1 MYCPYC
7 GATNRDGAA
16 FCTSC
21 RATMPAPPEGGWS
34 TPYVDRDT
42 SAPSAAAAYAGFWGR
57 AAASFID
64 NLIAI
69 AMAALAGFVVFFALG
84 ANIAGLIFGFLIAF
98 VVVASYQIVAVAH
111 GGGFGMRAM
120 GIRVVREEDGTNPGY
135 GRSVL
140 RLVVR
145 GAFAIVPG
153 VGYVL
158 PLVDNL
164 WMIKDEHKQTFH
176 DKAARTYVVER

>member
-1 MYCPYC
+1 MFCPYC

-21 RATMPAPPEGGWS
+21 RATMPSQPEGGWA
-34 TPYVDRDT
+34 TPYVDREPLA
-42 SAPSAAAAYAGFWGR
+42 APPAAYAGFWER
-57 AAASFID
+57 AAASIMD
-64 NLIAI
+64 NLIAL
-69 AMAALAGFVVFFALG
+69 AMAALAGVIVFVAFG
-84 ANIAGLIFGFLIAF
+84 ANIVSLILAFLVAIPIAAG
-98 VVVASYQIVAVAH
+98 YQIVAVAH

-120 GIRVVREEDGTNPGY
+120 GIRVVRDEDGTNPGY

-145 GAFAIVPG
+145 GAFGIVPG

-164 WMIKDEHKQTFH
+164 WMIKDARKQTLH
-176 DKAARTYVVER
+176 DKAARTCVVER